1 MVWQLSNFAEQFVVR
16 SVTQFVKV
24 LKILRAVTETPSA
37 VNHRV
42 DALSI
47 GRLGEPAPRAGGVR
61 QSGDD
66 GGAVDVL

>member
-16 SVTQFVKV
+16 SITQFVKV
-24 LKILRAVTETPSA
+24 LKILRAVTETPST

-47 GRLGEPAPRAGGVR
+47 GHLGETAPHAGGVR
-61 QSGDD
+61 QPGDD